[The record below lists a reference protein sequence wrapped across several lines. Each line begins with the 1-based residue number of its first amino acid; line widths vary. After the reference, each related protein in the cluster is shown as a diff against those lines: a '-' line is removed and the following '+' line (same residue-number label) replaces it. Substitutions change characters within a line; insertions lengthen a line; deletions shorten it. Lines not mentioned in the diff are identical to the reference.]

1 MTVSGAIVDLDG
13 TVYHGDTLLPGAAS
27 AIDALRERG
36 LTLCFFS
43 NNPIHD
49 GSEYVERL
57 RGLGVD
63 AREGEAC
70 SSGVV
75 TREYLDGTHAGDDVF
90 VIGSD
95 PLRSMVEGTAARL
108 VEDPAETD
116 VLLASWTDGFH
127 YRDMVDALRAVDEG
141 TAFLGTDPD
150 RTFPGEDGD
159 PVPGSGAV
167 INAVAG
173 VIEREPDRI
182 LGKPSEIAVQAALE
196 RLDCPPSECLVVGDR
211 LETDIAMGERNG
223 MTTVLVRTGVSN
235 ERALERSAVTPDH
248 VIDSLADIEG
258 VLASLDG

>member
-1 MTVSGAIVDLDG
+1 
-13 TVYHGDTLLPGAAS
+13 
-27 AIDALRERG
+27 
-36 LTLCFFS
+36 
-43 NNPIHD
+43 
-49 GSEYVERL
+49 
-57 RGLGVD
+57 
-63 AREGEAC
+63 
-70 SSGVV
+70 
-75 TREYLDGTHAGDDVF
+75 
-90 VIGSD
+90 
-95 PLRSMVEGTAARL
+95 MVEGTAARL
-108 VEDPAETD
+108 VEGPAETD